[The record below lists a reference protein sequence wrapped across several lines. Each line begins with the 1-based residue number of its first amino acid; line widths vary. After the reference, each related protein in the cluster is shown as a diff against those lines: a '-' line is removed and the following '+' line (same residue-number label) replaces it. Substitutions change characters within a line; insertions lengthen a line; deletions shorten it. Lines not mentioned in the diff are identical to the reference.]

1 MSGQKVSY
9 VQITEN
15 DYRRFVNASRE
26 VDTIEDRVSK
36 QMKQREQN
44 LRREFSNQLNSV
56 NQRVQKQQNMIQYLS
71 SEMQK
76 MERDFQ
82 DNLRRLDKKIDR
94 VDFKVDSLAR
104 DIQVRESNKQNQA
117 QEWLKNAKDILA
129 IVDTYNHRKFL
140 PNEYDK
146 LVQKLTLSEVNFT
159 NGVFE
164 SSIAN
169 SQIIWQEAM
178 ELRVKLEELE
188 NEWNEYLKAAINSN
202 SKLLATCDAQEIV
215 KLAFDMEDGVQELD
229 VEIDFWCNGE
239 LTQLKNEA
247 IKNENELKNSANI
260 TVADF
265 KEMIKKSSEL
275 ESQVVALTQK
285 AKDAIILSQLRSD
298 MAEDIIQALDNGGF
312 SLKESCFMEDDQRKS
327 IHLKMENISGDEI
340 VTIITP
346 KENRENQLDIH
357 FFGNSNENFKQ
368 TQLKN
373 IFDRLKKANIECTAP
388 QCAAGTQF
396 NNSGDEKVRDFVK
409 LQSKQELNI

>member
-26 VDTIEDRVSK
+26 VDRIEDRVAE

-56 NQRVQKQQNMIQYLS
+56 NQRVQNQQNMIQNLS

-82 DNLRRLDKKIDR
+82 NNLTRLDKKIDK
-94 VDFKVDSLAR
+94 VDFKVDRLSNE
-104 DIQVRESNKQNQA
+104 IQARESNKQNQA
-117 QEWLKNAKDILA
+117 KEWIKNANDMLA

-146 LVQKLTLSEVNFT
+146 LVRKLTLSEMNFK

-164 SSIAN
+164 SSITN
-169 SQIIWQEAM
+169 SQTVWQEAM
-178 ELRVKLEELE
+178 ELRIKLEELE
-188 NEWNEYLKAAINSN
+188 NEWNEYLKVAIGSNSN
-202 SKLLATCDAQEIV
+202 LLATCDAQELV

-239 LTQLKNEA
+239 LTTLKNEA
-247 IKNENELKNSANI
+247 IEQEKALKNSENLTI
-260 TVADF
+260 ADF
-265 KEMIKKSSEL
+265 KTMIEKSSEL
-275 ESQVVALTQK
+275 EAQVVALTQK

-357 FFGNSNENFKQ
+357 FFGNSNESFKQ
-368 TQLKN
+368 TQLRN
-373 IFDRLKKANIECTAP
+373 IFDRLKKENIECTAP
-388 QCAAGTQF
+388 KCAAGTQF
-396 NNSGDEKVRDFVK
+396 NNSGDEKVRDFAK
-409 LQSKQELNI
+409 LQSKEERNI